1 MYFQSDLSVVWLTP
15 RIRAKRSGENLA
27 RNGLVSVFLR
37 VLEYYQG
44 ILFLTS
50 NRVGTFDEAFRS
62 RIHLSLYYPPLS
74 KETTTKIWKTNLDR
88 LDKSG
93 RMTFNGEKIMEFA
106 EKQFQKGTRWNGRQ
120 IRNAFQTAISL
131 AGYDH
136 TKKLASNDPSEVP
149 TKPKL
154 TKDHFKKVAKASADF
169 DDYVREVMGGEDY
182 ARKAEIEEV
191 RADSFRLDRSLSQS
205 KVRAIRGPM
214 STPSRADF
222 SADEDSEEDGRER
235 RREKEKK
242 IRRDQEKERAKM
254 GSARRK
260 GSAAVVSDDDDDS
273 GDTD

>member
-1 MYFQSDLSVVWLTP
+1 MYLQFDSSVGQLTP

-136 TKKLASNDPSEVP
+136 TKKLASNNPSEVP

-205 KVRAIRGPM
+205 KVRAIRGPI

-242 IRRDQEKERAKM
+242 IRKDQEKERAKM

-260 GSAAVVSDDDDDS
+260 GSAAAVFSDDDDS